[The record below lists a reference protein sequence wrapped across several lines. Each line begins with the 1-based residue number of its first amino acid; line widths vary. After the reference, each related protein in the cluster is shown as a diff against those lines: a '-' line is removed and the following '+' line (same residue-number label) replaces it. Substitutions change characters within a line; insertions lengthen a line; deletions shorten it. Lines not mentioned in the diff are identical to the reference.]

1 MIKKV
6 EGKQR
11 KTRKDNNMEKKQ
23 IIVLDTETCNIRKTD
38 EVIPG
43 NNLTYNIGWEAV
55 VPTTGEVLEERSY
68 LVPEI
73 FMGEWQKMQTAYY
86 ADKIP
91 QYWAGLATGEYI
103 MKPFFE
109 IMVEIIK
116 YCKTHNVVAICAHNA
131 RFDIDALN
139 TTAEYL
145 TGYRS
150 RVLPDLEVWDSMKMA
165 RSIFNNRPSYK
176 NFCTENGFMTKHKTP
191 RCQLTAEVLY
201 RFITQD
207 VEFNEEHTALEDVKI
222 ESEIVFACYRA
233 HKKMDKVLF
242 PA

>member
-1 MIKKV
+1 MIDLNERIMLV
-6 EGKQR
+6 
-11 KTRKDNNMEKKQ
+11 
-23 IIVLDTETCNIRKTD
+23 DTETTNSLDDPICYDVGYVVFDLAGNIYEQGSMVNSD
-38 EVIPG
+38 
-43 NNLTYNIGWEAV
+43 
-55 VPTTGEVLEERSY
+55 
-68 LVPEI
+68 I
-73 FMGEWQKMQTAYY
+73 FLDKEFMASAYY
-86 ADKIP
+86 AEKIP
-91 QYWAGLATGEYI
+91 QYWIDIWEKKRELLPWA
-103 MKPFFE
+103 K
-109 IMVEIIK
+109 IK
-116 YCKTHNVVAICAHNA
+116 WRIFDACKRNNCHIVSAHNA

-145 TGYRS
+145 TGYRF

-176 NFCTENGFMTKHKTP
+176 NFCAENGFMTKHKTP

-207 VEFNEEHTALEDVKI
+207 VDFTEEHTALEDVKI